1 MLFSILGWLVPK
13 IGSGIGGCESARQKL
28 VKKQTNY
35 TIRGVFLGDC
45 PIKLKLFR
53 LFVD

>member
-1 MLFSILGWLVPK
+1 VPK
-13 IGSGIGGCESARQKL
+13 IGPEGGVYEPSRQKL
-28 VKKQTNY
+28 PKKQNNY
-35 TIRGVFLGDC
+35 TIKGVFLGDC

>member
-1 MLFSILGWLVPK
+1 V
-13 IGSGIGGCESARQKL
+13 CESARQKL

-35 TIRGVFLGDC
+35 TIKGVFLGDC

-53 LFVD
+53 LFVDYYNSVNYLL

>member
-1 MLFSILGWLVPK
+1 MPK
-13 IGSGIGGCESARQKL
+13 IGPENGVCESARQKL

-35 TIRGVFLGDC
+35 TIKGVFLGDC

-53 LFVD
+53 LSVD